1 MKQLSSLLLTLSI
14 CISGQIFADETVS
27 PAVHIA
33 SKNYSTVKLFFA
45 NRLIPEI
52 AKTPQVHRAESILG
66 PKVSKTPEDEMY
78 EDPFEG
84 NNLLVRRDGMGG
96 GGMGGGGMGGGPMT
110 GPPRQ
115 YRVVRVYI
123 NDAFVTNWIPDLH
136 DVNPVFNLPPGYSQF
151 RIECDGYK
159 TFESKINVLGNGSTQ
174 WIVINSEQDTEQSK
188 PIVPSTP
195 KQNP

>member
-52 AKTPQVHRAESILG
+52 AKTPQVHRAESILV
-66 PKVSKTPEDEMY
+66 PNVSKTPEDEIY

-84 NNLLVRRDGMGG
+84 NNLLVRRGE
-96 GGMGGGGMGGGPMT
+96 MGGGPMT

-115 YRVVRVYI
+115 YRVVRVYV
-123 NDAFVTNWIPDLH
+123 NNAFVTNWIPDLH